1 MECSKCGGK
10 TKVIGTRRPS
20 KPGKG
25 SEVKRAEK
33 VIEWYTSD
41 FIVRLRKCLCCGKS
55 DLTVEMILEDVE
67 QMIQEASKGHFPE
80 REK

>member
-10 TKVIGTRRPS
+10 TKVIGTRRPA

-41 FIVRLRKCLCCGKS
+41 FIVRLRKCSCCGFNCGNDFGRCGANDS
-55 DLTVEMILEDVE
+55 RSLERPLSR
-67 QMIQEASKGHFPE
+67 A
-80 REK
+80 